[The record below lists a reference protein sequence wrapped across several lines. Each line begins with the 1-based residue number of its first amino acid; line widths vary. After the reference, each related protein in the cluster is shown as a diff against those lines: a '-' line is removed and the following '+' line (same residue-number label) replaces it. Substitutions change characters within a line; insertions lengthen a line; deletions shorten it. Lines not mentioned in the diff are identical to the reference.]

1 MEVLKKAEILKQ
13 YLKQY
18 LVNFNKKL
26 RENLET
32 QISLKEKIILVYGS
46 EERFRE
52 IVQFFLIRRG
62 RKFWKHLT
70 FSDLLSIR
78 MGNSLEYPT
87 LTYINEDIII
97 VSFFGRDMKTKVDDS
112 VLYEFL
118 RVRTLKMNKDTIIY
132 TDMKDIAVKKE
143 DVDIVFNVSSGTAE
157 RVNVTENNRDKRCDP
172 DDFI

>member
-1 MEVLKKAEILKQ
+1 MEVSKKAEILKQ
-13 YLKQY
+13 YLDVF
-18 LVNFNKKL
+18 LVKFNKKL

-32 QISLKEKIILVYGS
+32 QIVLKDRLILVSGA

-87 LTYINEDIII
+87 LTHIHEDIII

-118 RVRTLKMNKDTIIY
+118 RTRSLKKNKDTVLY
-132 TDMKDIAVKKE
+132 TDMRDIAVKKE
-143 DVDIVFNVSSGTAE
+143 DVDVMFNVITGTAE
-157 RVNVTENNRDKRCDP
+157 RFESVENSRDRRSDP